1 MKPNVVKVYN
11 SLKGG
16 VDTLDKATGGYSCKR
31 RTNRYSMSIIFNL
44 IDLCSHNAFHTFRSA
59 HQDFLPKDRS
69 SKYKFL
75 DWLSKELALEY
86 VKERSKNDKLPL
98 ETRAKIESF
107 LKNWNDMYGATQN
120 PIAKCFTCEGKCSL
134 KNALD
139 A

>member
-98 ETRAKIESF
+98 ETRAKIDKTGMICMVQ
-107 LKNWNDMYGATQN
+107 LK
-120 PIAKCFTCEGKCSL
+120 IRLLS
-134 KNALD
+134 ALPVKENVP
-139 A
+139 